1 MGKVK
6 RFDYYV
12 GLNRKIT
19 KYRAL
24 YGADFRK
31 TALRLAFW
39 TATSA
44 FRRLPSKVERDKN
57 ALNVGLFFT
66 GGLGDYLI
74 AANYFGNLKRYIG
87 DAPVKFSLFA
97 ASPGAARAAF
107 VDPIDERPFVPQR
120 FDLAISTARFPLVE
134 RVDRVRVER
143 FCPKLTPLIDAYRAL
158 EASQP
163 LIFNLPPYGDGIA
176 NALSVVR
183 GELRLQ
189 QPDVGGFL
197 GIGTDFNVEIPA
209 PTDEDA
215 ILRKFGLDGKTFVT
229 LNRGIDAGAKSAE
242 SVKMWPLDYY
252 VRLVADLKRAFPER
266 TFVQLGVSPER
277 SPRIAGVDVDLVG
290 KTNLD
295 EVKILLKRAE
305 SHIDGEGGMTH
316 LRRAMKGGPSVVL
329 FGPTEPALYGYPQ
342 NLNLRAPYC
351 RACEWADPDWSAVC
365 PRTGGKAECMARLT
379 PEFVAEK
386 IVEFWRRA
394 ES

>member
-1 MGKVK
+1 MGKFK

-12 GLNRKIT
+12 ELNRKIA

-24 YGADFRK
+24 YGADFQK
-31 TALRLAFW
+31 TAFRLAIW
-39 TATSA
+39 TARSA
-44 FRRLPSKVERDKN
+44 FRRVAVKSERDEK
-57 ALNVGLFFT
+57 ALNVGFYFT

-74 AANYFGNLKRYIG
+74 AANYFGYLKRFVG

-97 ASPGAARAAF
+97 ETLGAARAAF
-107 VDPIDERPFVPQR
+107 VDPIDVRPFEPR
-120 FDLAISTARFPLVE
+120 HFDLFISMMRFPLVE
-134 RVDRVRVER
+134 RADRARIER
-143 FCPKLTPLIDAYRAL
+143 FCPKLTALIDAYQAF
-158 EASQP
+158 EAEQP
-163 LIFNLPPYGDGIA
+163 LIFARQPLGDGIA

-189 QPDVGGFL
+189 QPDVGGIL
-197 GIGTDFNVEIPA
+197 GMGTDFDVEIPA

-229 LNRGIDAGAKSAE
+229 LNRGIDSSAKSAE
-242 SVKMWPLDYY
+242 STKMWPLDYY

-316 LRRAMKGGPSVVL
+316 LRRALKGGPSVVL

-351 RACEWADPDWSAVC
+351 RACEWAAPNWSAVC

-379 PEFVAEK
+379 PEFVVEK
-386 IVEFWRRA
+386 IVEFWRR
-394 ES
+394 SDG

>member
-1 MGKVK
+1 MGKIK
-6 RFDYYV
+6 RFDYY
-12 GLNRKIT
+12 GKLNRKAL

-24 YGADFRK
+24 YGGDFRK
-31 TALRLAFW
+31 AALRLALW
-39 TATSA
+39 TAASA
-44 FRRLPSKVERDKN
+44 FRRPSSKVERDKN

-74 AANYFGNLKRYIG
+74 AANYFGYLKRFVG

-107 VDPIDERPFVPQR
+107 ADPIDERPFVPQR

-134 RVDRVRVER
+134 RVDRARVER
-143 FCPKLTPLIDAYRAL
+143 FCPRLTALIDAYRAL
-158 EASQP
+158 ESAQP
-163 LIFNLPPYGDGIA
+163 LIFSLPPYGDGIA
-176 NALSVVR
+176 NAFSVAR
-183 GELRLQ
+183 GELRIQ

-197 GIGTDFNVEIPA
+197 GIGTDFDVEIPA

-215 ILRKFGLDGKTFVT
+215 VLRKFGLDGKTFVT
-229 LNRGIDAGAKSAE
+229 LNRGIDAGAKNAE
-242 SVKMWPLDYY
+242 STKMWPLDYY

-266 TFVQLGVSPER
+266 TFVQLGVSAER
-277 SPRIAGVDVDLVG
+277 SPKIAGVDVDLVG

-329 FGPTEPALYGYPQ
+329 FGPTEPTLYGYPQ
-342 NLNLRAPYC
+342 NLNLRAPCC
-351 RACEWADPDWSAVC
+351 RACEWAAPDWSAVC
-365 PRTGGKAECMARLT
+365 PRTGGKAECMERLT

-394 ES
+394 DV

>member
-1 MGKVK
+1 MGKIK
-6 RFDYYV
+6 RFDYYCK
-12 GLNRKIT
+12 LNRKT
-19 KYRAL
+19 LKYRAL

-39 TATSA
+39 AAASA
-44 FRRLPSKVERDKN
+44 FRRVSSKVERDEN
-57 ALNVGLFFT
+57 ALNVGLFFA

-74 AANYFGNLKRYIG
+74 AANYFGYLKRFVG

-97 ASPGAARAAF
+97 ASSGAARAAF

-134 RVDRVRVER
+134 RVDRARVER
-143 FCPKLTPLIDAYRAL
+143 FCPKLTPLIDAYKAL
-158 EASQP
+158 ESAQP
-163 LIFNLPPYGDGIA
+163 LIFSLPPYGDGIA
-176 NALSVVR
+176 NAFSVAR
-183 GELRLQ
+183 GELRIQ

-197 GIGTDFNVEIPA
+197 GIGADFDVEIPT
-209 PTDEDA
+209 PTDEEA
-215 ILRKFGLDGKTFVT
+215 VLRKFGLDGKAFVT
-229 LNRGIDAGAKSAE
+229 LNRGIDAGAKNAE
-242 SVKMWPLDYY
+242 STKMWPLDYY
-252 VRLVADLKRAFPER
+252 VRLVADLKRAFPDR
-266 TFVQLGVSPER
+266 TFVQLGVSAER
-277 SPRIAGVDVDLVG
+277 SPKIAGVDVDLVG

-295 EVKILLKRAE
+295 EVKILLKRAV

-351 RACEWADPDWSAVC
+351 RACEWADPNWSAVC
-365 PRTGGKAECMARLT
+365 PRTGAKAECMERLT
-379 PEFVAEK
+379 PEFVVEK